1 MAAGRNGALAAHFA
15 FIAPI
20 RSAVFTQTAFVTAG
34 YIPTQQ
40 ALSAFTDV
48 VSFLLV
54 ARSAGMI
61 CALGAFSAA
70 IIASA
75 AVVAKE
81 ILCAADAAFIT
92 MVAGIYGAV
101 QAHVAVLAPWILTAI
116 SAALAMVFFVA
127 VSSTICTAMIS
138 AVADVV
144 VAAERA
150 AEFTLAFLI
159 PRQNLGRHKTDQKQN
174 T

>member
-1 MAAGRNGALAAHFA
+1 MTVL
-15 FIAPI
+15 API
-20 RSAVFTQTAFVTAG
+20 ISAVFTQTAFVTAG

-81 ILCAADAAFIT
+81 NLCVADAAFIT
-92 MVAGIYGAV
+92 MAPCIYGAV
-101 QAHVAVLAPWILTAI
+101 QAHLAVLAPWILTAI

-127 VSSTICTAMIS
+127 VSSTFCTAMIS
-138 AVADVV
+138 AVADIT
-144 VAAERA
+144 VATERA

-159 PRQNLGRHKTDQKQN
+159 PRVGMDRKQPN
-174 T
+174 HQQAAKQQAGQSF

>member
-1 MAAGRNGALAAHFA
+1 
-15 FIAPI
+15 
-20 RSAVFTQTAFVTAG
+20 
-34 YIPTQQ
+34 
-40 ALSAFTDV
+40 
-48 VSFLLV
+48 
-54 ARSAGMI
+54 MI

-81 ILCAADAAFIT
+81 NLCAADAAFIT
-92 MVAGIYGAV
+92 MAPCIYGAV

-127 VSSTICTAMIS
+127 VSSTFCTAMIS

-144 VAAERA
+144 VAAERTA
-150 AEFTLAFLI
+150 KLAVAFLI
-159 PRQNLGRHKTDQKQN
+159 PRQNLGRHKTDQKKN